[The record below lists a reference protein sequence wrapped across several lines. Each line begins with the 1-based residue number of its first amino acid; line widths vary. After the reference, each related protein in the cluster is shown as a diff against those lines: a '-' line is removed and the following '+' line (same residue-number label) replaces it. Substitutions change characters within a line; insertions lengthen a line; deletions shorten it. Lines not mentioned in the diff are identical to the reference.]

1 MGENLLSHQP
11 VKNIA
16 VGGGDRLLSTV
27 QQKVPMLFSFLP
39 IPSHLFTVWWPGAQS
54 ARDNHVL
61 ACNFAK
67 YSPIKKNSLMDL
79 AINLS

>member
-1 MGENLLSHQP
+1 MGENLLWHQP

-27 QQKVPMLFSFLP
+27 QQKVPMLFSCLP
-39 IPSHLFTVWWPGAQS
+39 IPSHLFTVHETTMFLLVTLPNIH
-54 ARDNHVL
+54 R
-61 ACNFAK
+61 F
-67 YSPIKKNSLMDL
+67 KKNSLMDL